1 MLSRRDFLRQAA
13 LAGVGAQI
21 APYVATCSAAQSK
34 RPNILFIFS
43 DDHSI
48 QTLGAYRSR
57 LQNFIRT
64 HNITPNLQ
72 QLAAEGATFTNSF
85 VCNSI
90 CGPSRAAILTGKH
103 SKVNGF
109 YTNGQRFDGGQWT
122 LPKALRKAGYQT
134 AVFGK
139 WHLNSTPTG
148 FDVAEILPGQGNYY
162 NPDFINLQGKRNR
175 EQGYCTEIISDKTIN
190 WLENQRD
197 KDKPFF
203 LCSWHKASHRTW
215 MPEPKHMRLLDDVD
229 VPEPDNLFD
238 DYAGRSSAAKEQKM
252 SIRNEINL
260 ATDTKVTPPFAS
272 STREEIV
279 AAAPKSASRDTST
292 FDEFERM
299 TAAQRQAW
307 DDYYVPRNRA
317 FRAQGLSGDAL
328 VRWKYQ
334 AYLKDY
340 IRCVKS
346 LDDQIGRVLAYL
358 KQSGLDQN
366 TIVIYSSDQGFYNGE
381 HGWYDK
387 RWIYEESLRNPFIIK
402 WPGVIK
408 AGTTSDAL
416 IQNIDYAPTLL
427 ECAGVDVPAEIQGD
441 SFKSI
446 LQGNTPKNWRDSILY
461 TYYGLGAHAVKT
473 HYGVRTQR
481 YKLVHFPETDEWELY
496 DIQDDPAEMH
506 NLYGQAQLD
515 NVTGLLKKELERL
528 AAQYHLK
535 L

>member
-1 MLSRRDFLRQAA
+1 MLTRRDFLRQAA

-21 APYVATCSAAQSK
+21 APYIATCDAAQTTQ
-34 RPNILFIFS
+34 PNILFIFS

-57 LQNFIRT
+57 LQNFIRA
-64 HNITPNLQ
+64 HNITPHLQ
-72 QLAAEGATFTNSF
+72 QLAAEGVTFTNSF

-103 SKVNGF
+103 SKINGF
-109 YTNGQRFDGGQWT
+109 YTNGQQFDSTQWT
-122 LPKALRKAGYQT
+122 LPKDLQKAGYQT
-134 AVFGK
+134 AIFGK

-148 FDVAEILPGQGNYY
+148 FDVAETLPRQGNYY
-162 NPDFINLQGKRNR
+162 NPDFTNLQGKRFR
-175 EQGYCTEIISDKTIN
+175 EQGYCTEIISNKTID
-190 WLENQRD
+190 WLKNQRD
-197 KDKPFF
+197 KTKPFF

-238 DYAGRSSAAKEQKM
+238 DYAGRSSALKLQKM
-252 SIRNEINL
+252 SIRDEINL
-260 ATDTKVTPPFAS
+260 AADTKVTPPFAT
-272 STREEIV
+272 STRDEIV
-279 AAAPKSASRDTST
+279 AASEKSASKDTST

-299 TAAQRQAW
+299 TPAQRQAW

-317 FRAQGLSGDAL
+317 FHAQHLTGDAL

-334 AYLKDY
+334 AYMKDY

-346 LDDQIGRVLAYL
+346 LDDQIGRVLTYL

-387 RWIYEESLRNPFIIK
+387 RWMYEESLRNPFIIK

-408 AGTTSDAL
+408 PGTTSDAL

-427 ECAGVDVPAEIQGD
+427 ECAGLNVPADVQGD
-441 SFKSI
+441 SFKTI
-446 LQGNTPKNWRDSILY
+446 LQGDTPKHWRQSILY

-481 YKLVHFPETDEWELY
+481 YKLIHFPETDEWELY
-496 DIQDDPAEMH
+496 DIQSDPAEMH
-506 NLYGQAQLD
+506 NLYGQADLD
-515 NVTGLLKKELERL
+515 NVAGMLKKELERL
-528 AAQYHLK
+528 AAQYHVK